1 MSDEIKTP
9 ISDSEVAE
17 VSGGA
22 GDYRMYAK
30 GKYVVQGAHAL
41 YTIAAGDALAGI
53 AIKFGT
59 TPEAIMRSNPT
70 KIKNINTII
79 AGQQIVIYHT
89 HIW

>member
-1 MSDEIKTP
+1 MSDEIKSP
-9 ISDSEVAE
+9 ISDSEIESA
-17 VSGGA
+17 SGGA
-22 GDYRMYAK
+22 GDYRQYAK
-30 GKYVVQGAHAL
+30 GKYIVQGDHVL
-41 YTIAAGDALAGI
+41 YTIAAGDALSGI

-89 HIW
+89 RIW

>member
-1 MSDEIKTP
+1 MSDEVKTP

-22 GDYRMYAK
+22 GDYRQYAK
-30 GKYVVQGAHAL
+30 GKYVVQGDHVL
-41 YTIAAGDALAGI
+41 YTIAAGDALSGI

-59 TPEAIMRSNPT
+59 TPEKIMADNPT
-70 KIKNINTII
+70 KIKNINFIV
-79 AGQQIVIYHT
+79 AGQQIIIHHT